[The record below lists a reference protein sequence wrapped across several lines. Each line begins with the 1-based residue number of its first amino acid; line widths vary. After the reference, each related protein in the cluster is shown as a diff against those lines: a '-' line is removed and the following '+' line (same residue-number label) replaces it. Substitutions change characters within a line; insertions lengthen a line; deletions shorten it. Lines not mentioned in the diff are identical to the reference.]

1 MNVSGSNIRIME
13 DHDQT
18 LKVWRS
24 TKTKDFDLVHID
36 AHIDLVVQRAKP
48 VEKILA
54 EAKNLKEVIRNLE
67 YSLSFAYYEKDF
79 DKQTNIGNYVY
90 PAMAEGI
97 VKNFFWVVPGG
108 PREFKESKQI
118 IKKILR
124 NLLKESGEKAAIRK
138 LSSKGRKDGI
148 ITTQFKG
155 RDIIVCTLDTLPVL
169 KQRVLLD
176 IDTDFL
182 VTRSLLDAENTKNI
196 SKRKPWILPQDFVNR
211 LEEKIKHP
219 QVITIAYS
227 VNGSYTPII
236 YKHFGDEIAYRIA
249 PKRFKER
256 FEKNSQAAHCFDLFL
271 STKKREYYKK
281 AVKLNPTYRAADNNY
296 GPAYLSLRKLSL
308 AEQEFSKI
316 LRVDTKNPACLQGL
330 GEVALSRKDYLKA
343 KHYYLTRYIDTFTTS
358 MRKKWHGELYYID
371 LFAGPGRCL
380 IRDKEEEIDGSP
392 LIALN
397 APYAFAGY
405 FFVELN
411 GEALDVLLQRCESH
425 PNYNRVKFYSGDCNS
440 VIDDIMDNIPI
451 RSLCL
456 AFVDPT
462 GLHFKFSTLEKL
474 AQRRVDLIITFPEGS
489 IKRNIKKFMAE
500 PHSPL
505 DDVIGDS
512 GWRQFNTGREMIEYY
527 RRKLAS
533 LSYQEVKLGD
543 EIAIRST
550 DKNLPLYF
558 LLFASKHRLGHW
570 FWEQI
575 TRIDHRRQRRFL

>member
-343 KHYYLTRYIDTFTTS
+343 KHYYSSSLQTDKDPLFTQT
-358 MRKKWHGELYYID
+358 KLLALLGLAKTE
-371 LFAGPGRCL
+371 FAL
-380 IRDKEEEIDGSP
+380 K
-392 LIALN
+392 N
-397 APYAFAGY
+397 
-405 FFVELN
+405 
-411 GEALDVLLQRCESH
+411 
-425 PNYNRVKFYSGDCNS
+425 
-440 VIDDIMDNIPI
+440 
-451 RSLCL
+451 
-456 AFVDPT
+456 
-462 GLHFKFSTLEKL
+462 
-474 AQRRVDLIITFPEGS
+474 
-489 IKRNIKKFMAE
+489 
-500 PHSPL
+500 
-505 DDVIGDS
+505 
-512 GWRQFNTGREMIEYY
+512 
-527 RRKLAS
+527 
-533 LSYQEVKLGD
+533 YQEAKKLLVRYK
-543 EIAIRST
+543 AR
-550 DKNLPLYF
+550 KPLGAQSYY
-558 LLFASKHRLGHW
+558 LFGRICEKERDFFQAVIFYKDTIRLGHRGI
-570 FWEQI
+570 EPI
-575 TRIDHRRQRRFL
+575 TRLVRISSHLEDCDDIIKYSSLKYKEFKKRYLKIKKIELRKGKKMTGSRQVEAKMRTVEKRLQILIHPGR